1 MKTKPKNQTMKKKM
15 MKEEAQNEEKGIV
28 RLVDTGA
35 KSMMTEVIV
44 KIGAREA
51 LVRRGNP
58 KSIIKNLINIT
69 MSIEIQR
76 KSIKSEAEVE
86 IETNI
91 NDRELILYFSFYRI
105 YKYRIVVVTFFFRC
119 KNIYFYIRSKYLKKK
134 LKYEYNLNNFFLL
147 NSFQFFNIK
156 CIFK

>member
-1 MKTKPKNQTMKKKM
+1 

-105 YKYRIVVVTFFFRC
+105 YKYRIVVVSFFFLC
-119 KNIYFYIRSKYLKKK
+119 KNIYFYIRSKYLKK
-134 LKYEYNLNNFFLL
+134 NLNM
-147 NSFQFFNIK
+147 NI
-156 CIFK
+156 I

>member
-58 KSIIKNLINIT
+58 KNIIKNRINIT

-91 NDRELILYFSFYRI
+91 NDRE
-105 YKYRIVVVTFFFRC
+105 
-119 KNIYFYIRSKYLKKK
+119 
-134 LKYEYNLNNFFLL
+134 
-147 NSFQFFNIK
+147 
-156 CIFK
+156 